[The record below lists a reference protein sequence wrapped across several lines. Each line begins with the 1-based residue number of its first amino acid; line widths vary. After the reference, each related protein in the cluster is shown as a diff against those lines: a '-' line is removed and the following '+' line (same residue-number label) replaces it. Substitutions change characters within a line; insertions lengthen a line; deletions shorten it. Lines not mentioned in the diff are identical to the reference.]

1 MTSVLGAPRD
11 SLGSH
16 STQLMI
22 RTIFRTLRSITPKPI
37 RKAAFRAARFLGSGL
52 YPVYPSIDS
61 ALAYLREWGY
71 SPRVALDIGAYH
83 GEWMRQ
89 FRAIFPGARVL
100 MVEGQPGK
108 ESILRDACALH
119 PGEVEYVIAL
129 LGPRD
134 GEMARFV
141 EMETGSSVLEEASP
155 YSRTYAE
162 RPLVR
167 LDTLL
172 ERFASYAQ
180 PDFVKLDVQG
190 YELEVLRGAAQA
202 LRSAE
207 FVLMEASLIA
217 INQGCPTLAEV
228 IAFMTERDFQ
238 LLDFCSQSR
247 LPNGALWQTDLLFI
261 STRSSHLP
269 KTTLR

>member
-1 MTSVLGAPRD
+1 
-11 SLGSH
+11 
-16 STQLMI
+16 MI
-22 RTIFRTLRSITPKPI
+22 RTLFRKLRSITPRPI
-37 RKAAFRAARFLGSGL
+37 RKAAHRAAGFLGSGL
-52 YPVYPSIDS
+52 YPVYPSIDG
-61 ALAYLREWGY
+61 ALAYLRDWGY
-71 SPRVALDIGAYH
+71 SPQVALDIGAYH
-83 GEWMRQ
+83 GDWMRQ
-89 FRAIFPGARVL
+89 FRAIFPGAKVL
-100 MVEGQPGK
+100 MVEGQPAK

-119 PGEVEYVIAL
+119 PGVVESVIAL

-155 YSRTYAE
+155 YPRKYVE

-172 ERFASYAQ
+172 EGFSSYAQ
-180 PDFVKLDVQG
+180 PGFIKLDVQG
-190 YELEVLRGAAQA
+190 YELEVLRGAPQA
-202 LRSAE
+202 LRSVE

-217 INQGCPTLAEV
+217 INQGCPNIAEV
-228 IAFMTERDFQ
+228 IAFMTERGFQ

-247 LPNGALWQTDLLFI
+247 LPNGALWQTDLLFV
-261 STRSSHLP
+261 STRSSYLP

>member
-1 MTSVLGAPRD
+1 
-11 SLGSH
+11 
-16 STQLMI
+16 MI
-22 RTIFRTLRSITPKPI
+22 RTLFRKLRSITPRPI
-37 RKAAFRAARFLGSGL
+37 RKAAFRAARFLGAGL
-52 YPVYPSIDS
+52 YPVYPSIDG
-61 ALAYLREWGY
+61 ALAYLRDWGY

-89 FRAIFPGARVL
+89 FRGVFPGAKVL

-108 ESILRDACALH
+108 ETILRDACALH
-119 PGEVEYVIAL
+119 PGEIEYVIAL

-155 YSRTYAE
+155 YPRKYVE

-172 ERFASYAQ
+172 GRYAGYAQ

-190 YELEVLRGAAQA
+190 YELEVLRGAPQTLHA
-202 LRSAE
+202 AE

-228 IAFMTERDFQ
+228 VAFMTERDFQ

-247 LPNGALWQTDLLFI
+247 LPNGALWQTDLLFVKKA
-261 STRSSHLP
+261 SAFVPKSSLVS
-269 KTTLR
+269 